1 MKTETNPKSEIRN
14 PKEIRIPKLETLLRA
29 AGKNSPTSAGQL
41 FRNSGFGLLS
51 DFGIRVSEFSIP

>member
-1 MKTETNPKSEIRN
+1 MKTNPKSEIRS
-14 PKEIRIPKLETLLRA
+14 PKEIRNPKPETPLRA
-29 AGKNSPTSAGQL
+29 RGKNFPALARQL